1 MERMMMGMQLH
12 LKKKEE
18 NKAIKSDSN
27 ILKVKLP
34 KLVITSFNGTH
45 SPWNQFESEIDSS
58 EFSAVSKL
66 SQLSQ
71 INCPL
76 QVKVIL
82 EQKIS

>member
-1 MERMMMGMQLH
+1 MERMMVEMQLH

-18 NKAIKSDSN
+18 NKAIKSYCN

-45 SPWNQFESEIDSS
+45 SPCNQFESEIDSS
-58 EFSAVSKL
+58 EFSAVSKF